1 MTNIYIPEPD
11 DESAEAMMR
20 PPTASNTPGGQETL
34 ALESVPPKPKPRRRL
49 RSLFWPGFIVGFL
62 LLSIASCGGM
72 VLATG
77 INRLDLT
84 DLQNDGQVWTPPR
97 VTATPVVTPAAEAP
111 VIGEAGGAFSVG
123 QQLSNVTASQV
134 NIRAVPGYLSKATG
148 DIIGQVPPG
157 GRVEVIGGR
166 SVADGL
172 TWWYIRYSAP
182 DGATI
187 DGWIA
192 EATASGVQILG

>member
-1 MTNIYIPEPD
+1 
-11 DESAEAMMR
+11 
-20 PPTASNTPGGQETL
+20 
-34 ALESVPPKPKPRRRL
+34 
-49 RSLFWPGFIVGFL
+49 
-62 LLSIASCGGM
+62 M

-84 DLQNDGQVWTPPR
+84 DLQNEGQVWTPPR
-97 VTATPVVTPAAEAP
+97 VTATPVVTPEVVEGP
-111 VIGEAGGAFSVG
+111 VIGEAGGAFSMG
-123 QQLSNVTASQV
+123 QRLSNVTSSQV
-134 NIRAVPGYLSKATG
+134 NIRALPGYLSKATG

-157 GRVEVIGGR
+157 GVVEVIGGR
-166 SVADGL
+166 SSADGL
-172 TWWYIRYSAP
+172 TWWYIRYTAP